1 MYMKKPIYIVL
12 IFFVSITLFLLP
24 FIKLPISSSSRG
36 VVRSVQENTQLT
48 AVVSGRVIETKLE
61 KNNQNIK
68 KGDTLL
74 IVTAEQ
80 LDTQKNLQANQ
91 SADYQAQLSD
101 LQKVSNGNFTGLQTG
116 QYQRELSA
124 MQEKI
129 AQVQTKLSLAKKD
142 LDRAHLLYGQG
153 VIPMAEYDKY
163 YYDYQGLQNQVS
175 GIREQQLAQW
185 QAQKREVERQIR
197 SLGAEVQRINQEQK
211 NYIITAPIS
220 GRLVNFSGIQKG
232 NFMIQGQ
239 NIGEISPEE
248 SLVAECLVSPKD
260 IGFIKVGQKVKF
272 QVDTYNYNQWG
283 LLEGKVKEID
293 QNITV
298 NQQTGDAYFR
308 VLCTMDKNYLQLK
321 NGYKGK
327 IGKGMTLTARFYLL
341 DRTLWQLLFDRVDDW
356 FNPNLK

>member
-1 MYMKKPIYIVL
+1 MKLDIYKIILFLTIL
-12 IFFVSITLFLLP
+12 IFISFY
-24 FIKLPISSSSRG
+24 FIRLPISSSSRG
-36 VVRSVQENTQLT
+36 IIRSQTENTKIVS
-48 AVVSGRVIETKLE
+48 VVGGRVIENNLK
-61 KNNQNIK
+61 KNNQEIK
-68 KGDTLL
+68 QGDKLL
-74 IVTAEQ
+74 VITAEQ
-80 LDTQKNLQANQ
+80 LDTQKSLQSNQ
-91 SADYQAQLSD
+91 SSDYSAQLQD
-101 LQKVSNGNFTGLQTG
+101 LNKLTRGQYGGLQTG

-153 VIPMAEYDKY
+153 VIPKAEYDKY
-163 YYDYQGLQNQVS
+163 YYDYQGFLTQVS
-175 GIREQQLAQW
+175 SIREQQLAQW

-298 NQQTGDAYFR
+298 NQQTGEAYFKVR
-308 VLCTMDKNYLQLK
+308 CVMDKNYLQLK
-321 NGYKGK
+321 NGYKGQ
-327 IGKGMTLTARFYLL
+327 IGKGMTLTARFYLT

-356 FNPNLK
+356 FNPNLKNS